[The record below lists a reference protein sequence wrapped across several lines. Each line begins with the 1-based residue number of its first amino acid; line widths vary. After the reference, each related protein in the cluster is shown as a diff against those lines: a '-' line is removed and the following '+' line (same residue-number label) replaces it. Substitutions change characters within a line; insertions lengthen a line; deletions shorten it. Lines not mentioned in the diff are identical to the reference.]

1 MKAFQRFDD
10 KIPVQ
15 IAWVPDGSGLL
26 MLYGAMTG
34 IPRGRLQIGF
44 LSYPSGEFRIIT
56 NDTDNYG
63 KFAVAADGKILVSV
77 QVQSSGEIDLLDG
90 TGTGTPLTVPNVPK
104 KAQIEDVSWDDDTH
118 LLISQGNRL
127 VRIAKNGTQLETLVN
142 DTSAAIYDT
151 TACSDGRYFVFAWD
165 GHGGG
170 NRMNIWRVGPDR
182 SEPERLT
189 EGKNDS
195 NPVCSPDGKW
205 MYFANSDDGQLI
217 GQLMRVPIDGGKPE
231 RLPGSVLSA
240 SEPLFLGK
248 IALSR
253 DGRTIASV
261 APFANAQRVVLVQVD
276 SNSQAKPR
284 LLNADRRATG
294 GIQFTPD
301 GTAVAYVI
309 EDRGVDNIWI
319 QPLDGSPGH
328 QLTNFASD
336 SILSFCWSPNGEI
349 LAFVRSESTSNVVL
363 LRDTNGYKP
372 TVGVG
377 TLDVWNFA
385 EILRNQVFSSGDEF

>member
-1 MKAFQRFDD
+1 
-10 KIPVQ
+10 
-15 IAWVPDGSGLL
+15 
-26 MLYGAMTG
+26 
-34 IPRGRLQIGF
+34 
-44 LSYPSGEFRIIT
+44 
-56 NDTDNYG
+56 
-63 KFAVAADGKILVSV
+63 
-77 QVQSSGEIDLLDG
+77 
-90 TGTGTPLTVPNVPK
+90 
-104 KAQIEDVSWDDDTH
+104 
-118 LLISQGNRL
+118 
-127 VRIAKNGTQLETLVN
+127 
-142 DTSAAIYDT
+142 
-151 TACSDGRYFVFAWD
+151 
-165 GHGGG
+165 
-170 NRMNIWRVGPDR
+170 MNIWRVGPDR

-319 QPLDGSPGH
+319 QPLVGSPGH